1 MNYYEALIIVN
12 HLSKFEEL
20 KKKMHDHMCQ
30 GSGLIVLGFSPVLPE
45 FPDFGYFPVLKLNS
59 LFMHLSSLIISLVP
73 LFSPLQIPS
82 VFP

>member
-1 MNYYEALIIVN
+1 MTFVNINYWSVKHYIMSVNELLMKLLIIVN

-45 FPDFGYFPVLKLNS
+45 FPDLVIF
-59 LFMHLSSLIISLVP
+59 LFLS
-73 LFSPLQIPS
+73 
-82 VFP
+82 